1 MSWKKEA
8 YWYDWEKPQKKGNRK
23 KEEVKDPKAKG
34 KENVFLVGYDGKAV
48 EVDEQS
54 GSSWASSQSTS
65 QEAQMQAENRRL
77 KDAMRYMLEKVAPTD
92 EEKAKIPDSVK
103 ELVQIDPRESIRL
116 RQKELNEERKKINKL
131 DKAKDTMEKKSKSFQ
146 SWKETIESGIR
157 KEEKR
162 HSSELAEI
170 SAEIKSLERQRD
182 GIEPIPVD
190 SEGAG
195 ESEDAELRV
204 ENRRLQQE
212 LTGLRSEM
220 QDVVAYTMQQEQRQ
234 TQMMEQLQAQMMGL
248 VSAIQGSTLTTP
260 PTVTSPDQDVKSR
273 RKTLGI
279 VLQEEKTEGR
289 SLTKV
294 KQEDGRERSRTPDAE
309 RRAAKQP
316 KIAPDYESQ
325 QLKTELARYP
335 EECQMAVLQT
345 IHQDPDAYVTW
356 EAVSNMIVATHTQML
371 NACVEV
377 ELSKEM
383 EESRGGRSGME
394 HLPIQAHPVLQPF
407 GKSQVKNKK
416 LGDGP
421 YSPPGLGN
429 PPAVMTPD
437 GGRIPAMERM
447 S

>member
-1 MSWKKEA
+1 
-8 YWYDWEKPQKKGNRK
+8 
-23 KEEVKDPKAKG
+23 
-34 KENVFLVGYDGKAV
+34 
-48 EVDEQS
+48 
-54 GSSWASSQSTS
+54 
-65 QEAQMQAENRRL
+65 
-77 KDAMRYMLEKVAPTD
+77 
-92 EEKAKIPDSVK
+92 
-103 ELVQIDPRESIRL
+103 
-116 RQKELNEERKKINKL
+116 
-131 DKAKDTMEKKSKSFQ
+131 MEKKSKNFQ

-182 GIEPIPVD
+182 GVEPIPID
-190 SEGAG
+190 SEGEG
-195 ESEDAELRV
+195 ESEDPELRA

-220 QDVVAYTMQQEQRQ
+220 QDVVAYTMQRDQRQ
-234 TQMMEQLQAQMMGL
+234 AQMMEQLQAQMMGL
-248 VSAIQGSTLTTP
+248 VSAIQGSTLTSP
-260 PTVTSPDQDVKSR
+260 PPVTSPDQDVKSR

-279 VLQEEKTEGR
+279 VLQEEKIEGK

-345 IHQDPDAYVTW
+345 IHQDPDAYVKW
-356 EAVSNMIVATHTQML
+356 EAVSNLIVSIHTQML
-371 NACVEV
+371 NACVAVDLNKELEV
-377 ELSKEM
+377 PTS
-383 EESRGGRSGME
+383 GRSEPG
-394 HLPIQAHPVLQPF
+394 HLPIQDHPVLQPF
-407 GKSQVKNKK
+407 GKSQVKSKK
-416 LGDGP
+416 QGDGP
-421 YSPPGLGN
+421 YTPPGLGHIS
-429 PPAVMTPD
+429 AAMTPD
-437 GGRIPAMERM
+437 GGRISAMERM